1 MSLAQQH
8 KPVIKS
14 IDKNIVMKVILTL
27 VTLLYPLVVFYG
39 LAEFSVR
46 WVSFILLL
54 LFLTRFLLIKKSAAQ
69 VSNNKQLLG
78 DKATNVITTLVV
90 FFLLISFVFGSNTG
104 LLFYPVIINS
114 ALALAFSYSLASPP
128 PIIERLARLTENELP
143 PHAIAYT
150 RTVTKV
156 WLGFFIINAI
166 IACYTALFS
175 SLETW
180 TLYNGLIAYI
190 LMAIL
195 FTSEYLVRLR
205 LQKRYDN

>member
-1 MSLAQQH
+1 
-8 KPVIKS
+8 
-14 IDKNIVMKVILTL
+14 MKIILTL
-27 VTLLYPLVVFYG
+27 ITLLYPLVVFYG

-46 WVSFILLL
+46 WVSFTLLL
-54 LFLTRFLLIKKSAAQ
+54 LFIIRLLLLKKSSITENNATQ
-69 VSNNKQLLG
+69 VLSPTASK
-78 DKATNVITTLVV
+78 VISILALS
-90 FFLLISFVFGSNTG
+90 FLLISFIFGDDTG

-114 ALALAFSYSLASPP
+114 ALALVFSYSLANPP
-128 PIIERLARLTENELP
+128 PIIERLARLTQADLP

-166 IACYTALFS
+166 IASYTALFT

-190 LMAIL
+190 LMGIL
-195 FTSEYLVRLR
+195 FTGEYLVRLR
-205 LQKRYDN
+205 VQKINDN